1 VLKCFADWRR
11 TDRGAIVGFTDALVR
26 LFGSRFGP
34 LRFVRGLGLMLFD
47 WSPTAKSAMSKLSQG
62 FAGRLPRLARGLP
75 LRRSS
80 GAPL

>member
-1 VLKCFADWRR
+1 
-11 TDRGAIVGFTDALVR
+11 